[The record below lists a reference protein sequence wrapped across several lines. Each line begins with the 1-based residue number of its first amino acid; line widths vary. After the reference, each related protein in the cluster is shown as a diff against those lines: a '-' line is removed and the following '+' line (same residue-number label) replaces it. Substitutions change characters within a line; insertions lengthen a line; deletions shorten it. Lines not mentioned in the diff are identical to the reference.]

1 VSIKKK
7 FATAVATA
15 GLLAGLFGSA
25 FVPVANAAA
34 PTVAVTSGNKDGA
47 DATAKTLY
55 FLSSVNPSVV
65 VTATDTGGNDAGSY
79 EVTVTGTTVLSCVES
94 GTSTLV
100 TTVIGT
106 GSCTATVTVTAGQT
120 VVMTLSLKK
129 MAAGASATISLTGP
143 VDADNSTALTLDYTT
158 ITSVAS
164 TAGSTVAN
172 ATESAKAF
180 KMNSN
185 GNGTKGETAD
195 VADEVIGGVDYFLPT
210 GTLKK
215 AVYAGLVSNGYGT
228 TTGDISVIA
237 EVSNDDFTVGCD
249 ATVSGGATSSGAAIQ
264 IITATAGVFECEVH
278 SDGADSAGGAWTLT
292 IRTTLSGTA
301 VGSASGAFYGEVASI
316 TASLVD
322 GDRVPESA
330 GADVDDFV
338 SLVVKDAAGKAYGLA
353 ETNALTITGYG
364 TVAGGTT
371 AGAEDMA
378 DGTSAATKNY
388 FKLDDDFCPASST
401 GKTASVQAAIVN
413 GSGTSIKSNTL
424 TINCAAAAADT
435 LTVQKIEFSKSNPL
449 PGETFDVYVY
459 MEDADGVLAGASD
472 VAGADFGL
480 NLTGAAVGT
489 DYTAAWDGPGT
500 TIDVSEAVLVIDAY
514 GRYIIEI
521 KAPATVGTVITVSD
535 PASSAIAKVYTT
547 NDAYEGV
554 LAVGAKKRKATADFG
569 PAAARKKIAFV
580 LESASGRTKTYYR
593 RANASG
599 VATYR
604 LALRGTWTVYATFGD
619 EISDTGTMAR

>member
-1 VSIKKK
+1 
-7 FATAVATA
+7 
-15 GLLAGLFGSA
+15 
-25 FVPVANAAA
+25 
-34 PTVAVTSGNKDGA
+34 
-47 DATAKTLY
+47 
-55 FLSSVNPSVV
+55 
-65 VTATDTGGNDAGSY
+65 
-79 EVTVTGTTVLSCVES
+79 
-94 GTSTLV
+94 
-100 TTVIGT
+100 
-106 GSCTATVTVTAGQT
+106 
-120 VVMTLSLKK
+120 

-143 VDADNSTALTLDYTT
+143 SDADNSTALTLDYTT

-172 ATESAKAF
+172 ATKSAEVF
-180 KMNSN
+180 KMNSD
-185 GNGTKGETAD
+185 GDGTKGEASD

-210 GTLKK
+210 SALNQ
-215 AVYAGLVSNGYGT
+215 AVYAGVVSNGYGT
-228 TTGDISVIA
+228 TVGNISIIA

-278 SDGADSAGGAWTLT
+278 SDGAASAGGAWTLT
-292 IRTTLSGTA
+292 IRTTLTGTV

-322 GDRVPESA
+322 GDRVPEVA
-330 GADVDDFV
+330 GADVDDFIY
-338 SLVVKDAAGKAYGLA
+338 LVVKDAAGKAYGLA

-401 GKTASVQAAIVN
+401 GETASVQAANVN
-413 GSGTSIKSNTL
+413 GTGTSIKSNTL
-424 TINCAAAAADT
+424 TINCAAAAADA

-472 VAGADFGL
+472 DATADFGL
-480 NLTGAAVGT
+480 NLTGATVGT

-500 TIDVSEAVLVIDAY
+500 TIDVSEAVLAIDAY

-554 LAVGAKKRKATADFG
+554 LIRARCDANRIALDRAR
-569 PAAARKKIAFV
+569 PA
-580 LESASGRTKTYYR
+580 
-593 RANASG
+593 
-599 VATYR
+599 
-604 LALRGTWTVYATFGD
+604 
-619 EISDTGTMAR
+619 

>member
-25 FVPVANAAA
+25 FVPSAYAAA

-47 DATAKTLY
+47 DATAKTFY
-55 FLSSVNPSVV
+55 HLSTVNPSIV
-65 VTATDTGGNDAGSY
+65 VTATDTDGNDGGSY
-79 EVTVTGTTVLSCVES
+79 EVTVTGTTILSCVES
-94 GTSTLV
+94 GTSDLV

-106 GSCTATVTVTAGQT
+106 GSCTATVTVTAGET

-129 MAAGASATISLTGP
+129 MAAGASATIALTGP
-143 VDADNSTALTLDYTT
+143 SDADNSTALTLDYTT
-158 ITSVAS
+158 VTSVAS

-172 ATESAKAF
+172 ATQSAKAF
-180 KMNSN
+180 KMNSD
-185 GNGTKGETAD
+185 GNNTKGETTD

-210 GTLKK
+210 GALSE

-228 TTGDISVIA
+228 PTGNISVIA

-249 ATVSGGATSSGAAIQ
+249 DTVSGGATSSGAAIQ

-292 IRTTLSGTA
+292 VRTTLTGTV
-301 VGSASGAFYGEVASI
+301 VGTASGAFYGEVSSI
-316 TASLVD
+316 TASLVA
-322 GDRVPESA
+322 GNRVPETPA
-330 GADVDDFV
+330 ADVDDFV
-338 SLVVKDAAGKAYGLA
+338 KLVVKDAAGKAYGLA

-413 GSGTSIKSNTL
+413 ATGTSIKSNAL
-424 TINCAAAAADT
+424 TIVCAADKDDAIT
-435 LTVQKIEFSKSNPL
+435 IQKIEFEKNNPL
-449 PGETFDVYVY
+449 PGETFDVHVY
-459 MEDADGVLAGASD
+459 MEDADGVLAGAGD
-472 VAGADFGL
+472 VAAADFVL
-480 NLTGAAVGT
+480 NLTGATETGATWDGT
-489 DYTAAWDGPGT
+489 TVTAATSVVNG
-500 TIDVSEAVLVIDAY
+500 Y
-514 GRYIIEI
+514 GYIVFEL
-521 KAPATVGTVITVSD
+521 KAPSTIGTVITVND
-535 PASSAIAKVYTT
+535 PTSSVIAKVITT

-554 LAVGAKKRKATADFG
+554 LSVGPKKLKATADFG
-569 PAAARKKIAFV
+569 PAAAKKKVAFV
-580 LESASGRTKTYYR
+580 LESAAGVTKTYYR

-599 VATYR
+599 VASYTI
-604 LALRGTWTVYATFGD
+604 ALRGTWTVYATFGD
-619 EISDTGTMAR
+619 EISDTGTMRR